1 MILGIVAIV
10 EHRGEGEG
18 IAGVVTGA
26 IGTIITIVGV
36 LLATGVFSAA
46 EEDVERLD
54 EGVASVD
61 PDGEWEATIPGVTP
75 DADDEIAD
83 ENPYND
89 PAAEGMGYMMMDL
102 GATYLGDDSD
112 SPMTGVKLAYV
123 TNTGETIAS
132 YDYSAVTP
140 DAFESSE

>member
-36 LLATGVFSAA
+36 LLAT
-46 EEDVERLD
+46 
-54 EGVASVD
+54 
-61 PDGEWEATIPGVTP
+61 EWEVTILGVTT

-112 SPMTGVKLAYV
+112 SPMTGVELAYV
-123 TNTGETIAS
+123 TSTGETIAS